1 MDENNFKEFDYA
13 ITAIRRDADEKRIIY
28 LEVRLTAEIKL
39 NPPEKKGWTRE
50 EVVDAIENTGKEFVT
65 ARRADENDR
74 SRDAYKRAW
83 IKGQRVGII
92 PVGNEKFLKTDAN
105 DVAEDNLG
113 ELPLF

>member
-28 LEVRLTAEIKL
+28 LEVRLTAVLKL
-39 NPPEKKGWTRE
+39 NPPEKEGWTRE
-50 EVVDAIENTGKEFVT
+50 EVVDAIENKGKSFVT

-74 SRDAYKRAW
+74 SRDTYNRAW
-83 IKGQRVGII
+83 IKGQLVEVI
-92 PVGNEKFLKTDAN
+92 PVGNEKFLKTVAN
-105 DVAEDNLG
+105 SVAEDNLG